1 MKKSIVIFGYGQ
13 RGKIY
18 ANYSKFREEE
28 FKIVAI
34 IENNPKKTDEIRREY
49 NCPFFSD
56 YRDFLKANIKADIVA
71 IATQDADHKEHAIAF
86 LEKGYDLLL
95 EKPIANSLEDVLA
108 IYEAAMR
115 YNRKV
120 IVCHVLRYTP
130 FYRKVKEIVESGEL
144 GDIINVSA
152 SENVGFYHQA
162 HSFVRGPWKNS
173 LESSPMILAK
183 CCHDMD
189 ILRWIIDKK
198 CVNVASF
205 GDLSFFK
212 KENQSVGASAYCSD
226 CRIQDC
232 VYKAQKLYVEYPWM
246 SRYYNRKED
255 TEENI
260 LNELVHT
267 DYDRC
272 VFDSDNNVVDHQ
284 CTILQF
290 EGGVVA
296 THTMTA
302 FSKEIYRDLKIHG
315 TKAEL
320 CGNVERNELELRVFG
335 KDVQKVDLGKG
346 DVAYG
351 GHAGGDMGL
360 MHELYLYLNGEKTS
374 GISCID
380 ISIDSHKMAFAAEES
395 RLTKT
400 IVAL

>member
-1 MKKSIVIFGYGQ
+1 
-13 RGKIY
+13 
-18 ANYSKFREEE
+18 
-28 FKIVAI
+28 
-34 IENNPKKTDEIRREY
+34 
-49 NCPFFSD
+49 
-56 YRDFLKANIKADIVA
+56 
-71 IATQDADHKEHAIAF
+71 
-86 LEKGYDLLL
+86 
-95 EKPIANSLEDVLA
+95 
-108 IYEAAMR
+108 
-115 YNRKV
+115 
-120 IVCHVLRYTP
+120 
-130 FYRKVKEIVESGEL
+130 
-144 GDIINVSA
+144 
-152 SENVGFYHQA
+152 
-162 HSFVRGPWKNS
+162 
-173 LESSPMILAK
+173 
-183 CCHDMD
+183 
-189 ILRWIIDKK
+189 
-198 CVNVASF
+198 
-205 GDLSFFK
+205 
-212 KENQSVGASAYCSD
+212 
-226 CRIQDC
+226 
-232 VYKAQKLYVEYPWM
+232 M

-320 CGNVERNELELRVFG
+320 CGNVEGNELELRVFG